1 MKKIILFSILVL
13 ILGVACS
20 SVSAES
26 SVLDSK
32 DYKTKTIDKISD
44 LGTVTIRSSSY
55 YIHNDNSPVAGV
67 PPRPYAKSS
76 GFTKNGGIETKKNII
91 KTKNVKGVNK
101 AYTFETEYYLPLG
114 WKNELKKW
122 HNAQSIAMDGKYL
135 YTIIFSK
142 DLKTSKGFV
151 ARYDLNVL
159 KKYKNDLG
167 LLRQTGQA
175 SAYNRQLSGK
185 QKIIANAIK
194 KGPNLAVG
202 HGQTLSYDPKTKHLW
217 LSEYVDAKRSS
228 TEIQTLTKI
237 SPNTLKPVEKYQFKL
252 KLQNGKTI
260 PPRSLLNF
268 DKDGNFY
275 YTLER
280 NDYKDGL
287 RVLKGTFNSDY
298 SKVEVTDM
306 GTITH
311 GKPGEHYQSI
321 SINNVKDRFYLIS
334 DSIIYSFPLSK
345 LKSQTLTKNDFEYT
359 VFDTKREF
367 EGMTFDSAGKEYLLL
382 VNGPEVLKAK

>member
-1 MKKIILFSILVL
+1 MKKIILLSILVL

-32 DYKTKTIDKISD
+32 EYKTKTSDKISD
-44 LGTVTIRSSSY
+44 LGTVTMMSSSF
-55 YIHNDNSPVAGV
+55 YIHNDNSPAAGE
-67 PPRPYAKSS
+67 PPRPYVKSP
-76 GFTKNGGIETKKNII
+76 GFTKNGGIETKKNVI
-91 KTKNVKGVNK
+91 KTNNVKGVNK
-101 AYTFETEYYLPLG
+101 AYTFETEYYLILG

-122 HNAQSIAMDGKYL
+122 HNAQSMAMDGRYL
-135 YTIIFSK
+135 YTMVFSK
-142 DLKTSKGFV
+142 NLKTSKGFV

-175 SAYNRQLSGK
+175 LAYNKQLSGK

-194 KGPNLAVG
+194 RGPNLVVG

-217 LSEYVDAKRSS
+217 LSEYVDAKKSS
-228 TEIQTLTKI
+228 TELQTLVKI
-237 SPNTLKPVEKYQFKL
+237 NPKTLKPVEKYQFKL
-252 KLQNGKTI
+252 RLQNGQII
-260 PPRSLLNF
+260 PPRSLLSF

-275 YTLER
+275 YSLER
-280 NDYKDGL
+280 SDYKNGL
-287 RVLKGTFNSDY
+287 RVLKGTFNNDY

-306 GTITH
+306 GTFTH
-311 GKPGEHYQSI
+311 GKPGEHFQSI
-321 SINNVKDRFYLIS
+321 SINNVKNRFYLVS
-334 DSIIYSFPLSK
+334 DSTIYSFPLAK

-359 VFDTKREF
+359 VLDTKREF
-367 EGMTFDSAGKEYLLL
+367 EGMTFDSVGKEYLLL
-382 VNGPEVLKAK
+382 VSGPEVLKAK